1 MKQMSPALG
10 RRRSPRRTSPTR
22 AGLGQKRQEPIE
34 VGDMVLD
41 PARRV
46 VYCSDG
52 QIKLTPKECRL
63 LGALMSNG
71 GNVLS
76 REELMREVWDTD
88 YMGDTRTLDVH
99 IRYLRRKIEKDPSDP
114 SRIITIRGVGYR
126 LEVHHPGKS
135 V

>member
-1 MKQMSPALG
+1 
-10 RRRSPRRTSPTR
+10 
-22 AGLGQKRQEPIE
+22 
-34 VGDMVLD
+34 
-41 PARRV
+41 V
-46 VYCSDG
+46 VSCNDG

-71 GNVLS
+71 GKVLS
-76 REELMREVWDTD
+76 REDLMREVWDTD

-126 LEVHHPGKS
+126 LEVHRSG
-135 V
+135 

>member
-1 MKQMSPALG
+1 MKQRSPALG
-10 RRRSPRRTSPTR
+10 RRRSPRRTSSSTR
-22 AGLGQKRQEPIE
+22 AGLSERRQDPIE

-46 VYCSDG
+46 VSCSDG

-71 GNVLS
+71 GKVLS
-76 REELMREVWDTD
+76 REDLMREVWDTD

-126 LEVHHPGKS
+126 LEVHHPG
-135 V
+135 